1 MREHATQQEEVADL
15 RVLAAAMATESA
27 RYLDTVTEV
36 AAGSSPDAAMPLLL
50 LAVSDVVAAG
60 ARLGAITDVV
70 PEERFEPDDGPEPD
84 PDALRTSLAN
94 VLDGLDEYREIPDP
108 LVDIAPVTGSLSADL
123 GEVATA
129 LRRGLQHYRAG
140 QEVEALWWWQ
150 YSYLSSWG
158 DRAAAALRAL
168 LSVLGHLR
176 LDVDAEVAAEAEF
189 EALHAKD

>member
-1 MREHATQQEEVADL
+1 MPEHATQEEEVADL

-36 AAGSSPDAAMPLLL
+36 AAGSSPDAAIPLLL

-189 EALHAKD
+189 EALHAED